1 MHRQVEAEEKRLD
14 QALLHH
20 NLIEVGQHIV
30 DTGQVRHKHFESK
43 RLGDIHDWNVNL
55 VGSAQVWAF
64 VALVSTTQGAQ
75 NRFLRPLVS
84 LPSVSIDD
92 FATLRAA
99 RLRNVALSDSRFHS
113 DNFIVDVVL
122 RSD

>member
-1 MHRQVEAEEKRLD
+1 M
-14 QALLHH
+14 HH

-30 DTGQVRHKHFESK
+30 DTGQVWHQHFESK

-64 VALVSTTQGAQ
+64 VALVSAAQGAQ
-75 NRFLRPLVS
+75 NRFLCPLVS
-84 LPSVSIDD
+84 LPSVSIDN
-92 FATLRAA
+92 FATLRAT
-99 RLRNVALSDSRFHS
+99 RLRDVAPSDSRLHS
-113 DNFIVDVVL
+113 DNFIVDMVL